1 MWMAILQILES
12 IRDDY
17 LPDEPLHQAFI
28 KIVLFHAACKLDFY
42 QGRSGT
48 VTELARRTGVPRQT
62 VVRKVEEL
70 VAAGIM
76 EKQGRGYLPARSFI
90 ATAGGA
96 GKYEK
101 RRALLLQAI
110 GCSECLPQKN
120 HQNVQRS

>member
-1 MWMAILQILES
+1 
-12 IRDDY
+12 
-17 LPDEPLHQAFI
+17 
-28 KIVLFHAACKLDFY
+28 
-42 QGRSGT
+42 
-48 VTELARRTGVPRQT
+48 LARRTGVPRQT
-62 VVRKVEEL
+62 VLRKVDEL

-76 EKQGRGYLPARSFI
+76 EKQGRGYVPARSFI

-101 RRALLLQAI
+101 RRVQLLQAI